1 MAKKIYST
9 KVVELGGQV
18 ADFIAAAKMII
29 MFEESMALPELRDAC
44 VMHTGNK
51 LDDMIKPGD
60 IYKIG
65 NAEFKIIKVGSEV
78 QKNLMNLGHIT
89 VKFDGGKGD
98 VLEGSLHVEDKPIPD
113 IKVGDELAIYKAAEE
128 SADGSWLGLK
138 GKVAVVTGAA
148 SGIGKAVAQ
157 AFLDNGANVVVCDMN
172 PNEPSFNITESSGKV
187 KYVVTNVTDAKNV
200 DDMVKVALDTF
211 GKIDI
216 LVNNAGINI
225 PTLLVDPKDPHG
237 KYELN
242 ENVYDKVTGVN
253 IKGVYLVAQAVGH
266 EMVKNGGGVIINMS
280 SESGLE
286 GSEGQSIYAA
296 TKNAVN
302 SFTRSW
308 AKELGKYNIRVVGMA
323 PGIMEAT
330 GLRTLAY
337 EEALAYTRGITVDDL
352 RKGYSSTK
360 TTPLG
365 RSGKLT
371 EVADAVMFLASDR
384 ASYIHGVTYNV
395 AGGKTRG

>member
-1 MAKKIYST
+1 M
-9 KVVELGGQV
+9 
-18 ADFIAAAKMII
+18 
-29 MFEESMALPELRDAC
+29 PELRDSC
-44 VMHTGNK
+44 VLHTGNK
-51 LDDMIKPGD
+51 LEDTIKPGD
-60 IYKIG
+60 VYKIG
-65 NAEFKIIKVGSEV
+65 SAEFKVLKVGSEV

-89 VKFDGGKGD
+89 IKFDGGAGD
-98 VLEGSLHVEDKPIPD
+98 VLEGSVHVEDKPIPEIKAGD
-113 IKVGDELAIYKAAEE
+113 EISFIKVASEVVD
-128 SADGSWLGLK
+128 SSWLGLK
-138 GKVAVVTGAA
+138 GKTAIVTGAA

-172 PNEPSFNITESSGKV
+172 PNEPTFDIHEGSGKML
-187 KYVVTNVTDAKNV
+187 YVVTNVTESDNV
-200 DDMVKVALDTF
+200 NAMVKAAKDKF

-237 KYELN
+237 KYELS
-242 ENVYDKVTGVN
+242 EKVYDKVTGVN

-266 EMVKNGGGVIINMS
+266 EMVKDGGGVIINMS

-308 AKELGKYNIRVVGMA
+308 AKELGKFNIRVVGVA

-337 EEALAYTRGITVDDL
+337 EEALAYTRGITVEDL

-360 TTPLG
+360 ITPLG

-371 EVADAVMFLASDR
+371 EVADTVAFLSSDR
-384 ASYIHGVTYNV
+384 AGYIHGVTYNV